1 MALAFHQTECV
12 CYKIVCIRALEPDG
26 DLFQIQVYSSD
37 TRTWKICVESFS
49 AQISKY
55 EYPVY
60 CNGAVYWAPDY
71 RSTSSNFLY
80 LKLDDEQ
87 LKMLPLPV
95 EMMPY
100 ERSIMYFGESRG
112 HLHLIF
118 NTDGEEHILRVNVYE
133 MLKDRSGWLVKY
145 RVQLDGL
152 LHDFPCLVSQYQIL
166 DDFGE
171 VEYPHQ
177 NDFDVVDV
185 VRGKEEDDTFVVLSS
200 NRKMIRYNVHKKSFK
215 ELYRC
220 ENYNLHLS
228 GFHRYIETL
237 SSV

>member
-12 CYKIVCIRALEPDG
+12 CYKVVCIRALELDG

-55 EYPVY
+55 DYPVY
-60 CNGAVYWAPDY
+60 FNGAVYWAPDY
-71 RSTSSNFLY
+71 HSGGNFVCF
-80 LKLDDEQ
+80 KLDAEQ
-87 LKMLPLPV
+87 LQMLPLLV

-100 ERSIMYFGESRG
+100 ETRS
-112 HLHLIF
+112 L
-118 NTDGEEHILRVNVYE
+118 
-133 MLKDRSGWLVKY
+133 GWLVKY
-145 RVQLDGL
+145 RVQLNGL
-152 LHDFPCLVSQYQIL
+152 LRDFPYLVTQYQIL
-166 DDFGE
+166 GDFGE
-171 VEYPHQ
+171 MEYPHQ

-185 VRGKEEDDTFVVLSS
+185 VRGKEDEDTFLVLSS
-200 NRKMIRYNVHKKSFK
+200 NGKIIRYNVHDKSVK

-220 ENYNLHLS
+220 NSIYMRLT

>member
-12 CYKIVCIRALEPDG
+12 CYKVVCIRALEPDG

-49 AQISKY
+49 TQISKY

-60 CNGAVYWAPDY
+60 FNGAVYWAPDY
-71 RSTSSNFLY
+71 HSGGNFVCF
-80 LKLDDEQ
+80 KLDVEELQ
-87 LKMLPLPV
+87 MLPLPV

-118 NTDGEEHILRVNVYE
+118 DTDGEEHILRVKVYV

-145 RVQLDGL
+145 RVQLNGL
-152 LHDFPCLVSQYQIL
+152 LRDFPCIVSQYQIL
-166 DDFGE
+166 DDFGKRNI
-171 VEYPHQ
+171 H
-177 NDFDVVDV
+177 
-185 VRGKEEDDTFVVLSS
+185 T
-200 NRKMIRYNVHKKSFK
+200 KMILMSLMWLEVKKKKIHSW
-215 ELYRC
+215 C
-220 ENYNLHLS
+220 CHLT
-228 GFHRYIETL
+228 GR
-237 SSV
+237 